1 MVRSE
6 PTGWIGNAAGAIG
19 RRAIWLGRWLAGP
32 ELHVT
37 LVIAR
42 AANQARRRRSLGA
55 AGHFPLRTER

>member
-6 PTGWIGNAAGAIG
+6 PTGWIDSVAGTIG
-19 RRAIWLGRWLAGP
+19 RHAVRLGRWLASP

-42 AANQARRRRSLGA
+42 AANQARRRRALA
-55 AGHFPLRTER
+55 ASGHFLSRTER

>member
-6 PTGWIGNAAGAIG
+6 PTGWIGSAAGAIG
-19 RRAIWLGRWLAGP
+19 RRAMWLGRWLASP

-42 AANQARRRRSLGA
+42 AANQARRRALGV
-55 AGHFPLRTER
+55 AGQFPLRTER